1 MYVNVLLIADQELLI
16 TLPKCEEALGWESP
30 KTKPA
35 FRFIYTLTVE
45 DLVKDVR

>member
-1 MYVNVLLIADQELLI
+1 MYVNVLLIADQKLLI
-16 TLPKCEEALGWESP
+16 ILSKCEEVLGWEPP

-35 FRFIYTLTVE
+35 FRFINTLTVE